1 MVDRFYVDRSY
12 RGTYNTI
19 NNTFKKITIINEE
32 SKMVKAID
40 WVDGRVK
47 MLDQT
52 KLPLE
57 VIYEDIDNY
66 EVVAKGIKKLWIR
79 GAPAIG
85 IAAAMGIALAA
96 RDITAEDFDTFMKKL
111 APAITTMIE
120 TRPTAINIHWAMNR
134 LKDMLANNREKSVQ
148 ELKELLIEEGKTI
161 LREDIET
168 NRSIG
173 KWGAAFL
180 NDGDTVLTHCN
191 AGALATGGY
200 GTATAPILVAIEQG
214 KKIKVIADETRPVL
228 QGARLTSWE
237 LMQAG
242 VPVTLITDNSAGALM
257 KKGLI
262 QRVIVGTDR
271 TVANGDVAN
280 KIGTYSVAVLCK
292 EHNIPFYVAAPLS
305 SIDFS
310 IDKGDLIPIEER
322 DGEEVTNISGRCRIA
337 PEGVNVIN
345 MAFDVT
351 PAKYVTAIFTEK
363 GAFRPGDIAK
373 INEANTDLE
382 KIRLSP

>member
-1 MVDRFYVDRSY
+1 MV
-12 RGTYNTI
+12 N
-19 NNTFKKITIINEE
+19 
-32 SKMVKAID
+32 AIE
-40 WVDGRVK
+40 WVDGKVK

-57 VIYEDIDNY
+57 VVYENIENY
-66 EVVAKGIKKLWIR
+66 EIVAQGIRDLWIR

-85 IAAAMGIALAA
+85 IASAMGVALAA
-96 RDITAEDFDTFMKKL
+96 QDIKADDFDTFIKKL
-111 APAITTMIE
+111 SPAIKTMLD
-120 TRPTAINIHWAMNR
+120 TRPTAINIKWAMDRITN
-134 LKDMLANNREKSVQ
+134 MLHENREKSVQ
-148 ELKELLIEEGKTI
+148 DLQELLIEEGKTI
-161 LREDIET
+161 LKEDIET
-168 NRSIG
+168 NRIIG

-180 NDGDTVLTHCN
+180 KDGDTVLTHCN

-214 KKIKVIADETRPVL
+214 KKINVIADETRPVL

-257 KKGLI
+257 KKGMI
-262 QRVIVGTDR
+262 DATIVGTDR

-292 EHNIPFYVAAPLS
+292 EHSIPFYVAAPLS
-305 SIDFS
+305 SIDFT
-310 IDKGDLIPIEER
+310 IDNGDLIPIEER
-322 DGEEVTNISGRCRIA
+322 DVSEVTVISGKCRIA
-337 PEGVNVIN
+337 PEGVHVIN

-363 GAFRPGDIAK
+363 GAFRPSNIAK
-373 INEANTDLE
+373 LNMNNTDIE